1 MFQVPQV
8 RRLAVLIVGFLWIV
22 PLQAQFVAF
31 NDHAPGTGTHVNA
44 TRWSCLVAPTAG
56 PLKNIVDGL
65 DTPVTLTITHVG
77 TAQGGSAA
85 AYPQIGSPAHV
96 TFTNFVDF
104 VGTPGAAVQIT
115 NVMRYTFSGLDP
127 AKRYNFKGSAV
138 RGGSASSYTNR
149 WTKITISGADSFTS
163 QHTANI
169 VTSSQQPTL
178 GDNEVAA
185 NFGVNLT
192 GDMVLWDQIDPG
204 ADGTF
209 EIICDWYRGPLPSPN
224 SSTLNAPPYGYAIT
238 AIRLEEF
245 SNVTTP
251 IVITSG
257 PNPSSTNIMQGDT
270 ATFDVTVT
278 GTSPHYRW
286 YRTDGLPITHA
297 TGTNSKTLTITNAQ
311 PADGQPTTYRVQV
324 TNTLNSV
331 TSGDAVLT
339 VQPDVTPP
347 SIVSALAYL
356 DGSNFLAG
364 FSEKLD
370 ALAPNASGIRI
381 DLAGGGGDLPLTS
394 IVVTNGTNLFITTS
408 AQRSALGNYII
419 TIDPQTVFDANG
431 NEYPG
436 GTTPF
441 VMEVALL
448 TYSNTPWKYNADGVD
463 YGIDFADPGFDD
475 SAWSNG
481 ASVFDVLRPQPPGR
495 TTVAG
500 FPVVTQLPL
509 TNSVYPTTTGVIPTY
524 YYRTHFRLPTGKEHV
539 LSLQLYTLVDDFDEF
554 FINGQEAYRNA
565 GYPATNPP
573 PAFGYSGGTAV
584 GTASIMGPFSV
595 DPARLINGD
604 NLGAVIVNQVNGGSS
619 DSTFAYQLIARVD
632 HFESAPPLTLTQD
645 SGTGAITLTWPAG
658 TGAHLFEASVV
669 DAPPAGWSQV
679 SAAADGSYTF
689 APTGSSPRFFTLR
702 R

>member
-1 MFQVPQV
+1 V
-8 RRLAVLIVGFLWIV
+8 I

-31 NDHAPGTGTHVNA
+31 NDHAPGTGTHSNA
-44 TRWSCLVAPTAG
+44 TRWSCLILPTGG
-56 PLKNIVDGL
+56 PLKNIIDGL
-65 DTPVTLTITHVG
+65 DTPVTLNITRTG
-77 TAQGGSAA
+77 NGSAQGGPQA
-85 AYPQIGSPAHV
+85 AYPQIGTPANV

-115 NVMRYTFSGLDP
+115 NITVHYTFSGLDP
-127 AKRYNFKGSAV
+127 SKRYNFKGSAV
-138 RGGSASSYTNR
+138 RGGSGGNYTNR
-149 WTKITISGADSFTS
+149 WTKIAITSVDSFTS

-169 VTSSQQPTL
+169 VTSSQEPTL
-178 GDNEVAA
+178 AANEAVA

-192 GDMVLWDQIDPG
+192 GDMVVWDQIDPG
-204 ADGTF
+204 VDGTF
-209 EIICDWYRGPLPSPN
+209 EVTCDFYRGPLPAPN
-224 SSTLNAPPYGYAIT
+224 SSTLNTPPYGYAIT

-257 PNPSSTNIMQGDT
+257 PNPSSTNIMQSDS

-286 YRTDGLPITHA
+286 YRTDGLPISHA

-311 PADGQPTTYRVQV
+311 PSDGLPTTYRVQV
-324 TNTLNSV
+324 TNTLNSA

-347 SIVSALAYL
+347 SIISALAYL
-356 DGSNFLAG
+356 NGSNFLVG
-364 FSEKLD
+364 FSERLD
-370 ALAPNASGIRI
+370 AFPPSANGVRVHL
-381 DLAGGGGDLPLTS
+381 LGGGGELPVID
-394 IVVTNGTNLFITTS
+394 IVVTNGTNLFISTS
-408 AQRSALGNYII
+408 VARSAFGNYAI
-419 TIDPQTVFDANG
+419 TIDPQTAFDANG
-431 NEYPG
+431 NDYPG
-436 GTTPF
+436 GTTALL
-441 VMEVALL
+441 MEVAVLAFN
-448 TYSNTPWKYNADGVD
+448 NTEWKYNADGVD
-463 YGIDFADPGFDD
+463 FGSDFAYPGFDD

-481 ASVFDVLRPQPPGR
+481 VSVFDVLRPQPPGR

-500 FPVVTQLPL
+500 FPVATQLPL
-509 TNSVYPTTTGVIPTY
+509 TNAVYSTTTGVIPTY
-524 YYRTHFRLPTGKEHV
+524 YYRTHFRLPTSKEHV

-573 PAFGYSGGTAV
+573 PAFGYSGGSAV
-584 GTASIMGPFSV
+584 GIASVMGPFSV
-595 DPARLINGD
+595 DPAHLINGD
-604 NLGAVIVNQVNGGSS
+604 NLGAVIVNQANGGSS

-632 HFESAPPLTLTQD
+632 HFEAAPALTLSQD
-645 SGTGAITLTWPAG
+645 SGTGAITLTWPSG
-658 TGAHLFEASVV
+658 TGAHLFEASFV
-669 DAPPAGWSQV
+669 DAPLAGWSQV

-689 APTGSSPRFFTLR
+689 SPTGSSPRFFTLR